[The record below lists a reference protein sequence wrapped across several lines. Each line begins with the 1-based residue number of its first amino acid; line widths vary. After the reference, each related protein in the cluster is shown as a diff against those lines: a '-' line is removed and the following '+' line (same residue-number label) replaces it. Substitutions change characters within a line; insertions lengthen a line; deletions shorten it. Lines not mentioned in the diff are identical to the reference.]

1 MRVAWQTI
9 APRRVS
15 ESTYPILTAAPPPQ
29 AFVSSLLALD
39 PDANVIVGGD
49 CNEYV
54 QTRAVF
60 GALAGLLTEIDEA
73 AGVPA
78 VERYTYL
85 FDQNSQQ
92 LDHIFVSPALAL
104 RGVKIEHVHINNWA
118 EARSARASD
127 HDPSVAQLRLC
138 LF

>member
-1 MRVAWQTI
+1 M
-9 APRRVS
+9 
-15 ESTYPILTAAPPPQ
+15 
-29 AFVSSLLALD
+29 SSLLALD

-85 FDQNSQQ
+85 FDQNAQQ
-92 LDHIFVSPALAL
+92 LDHLFVSDALVR
-104 RGVKIEHVHINNWA
+104 RGTAVEHVHVNSWA
-118 EARSARASD
+118 ASVDDQASD
-127 HDPSVAQLRLC
+127 HDPSVAQVKIC
-138 LF
+138 